1 MCLGV
6 YKKTQSPHR
15 VTLGSLGGVEGFKVW
30 RVDAFLGIDGVFAFG
45 DRDTSVFS
53 TVAVFRYQE
62 VLVIFST
69 VLTEANQKIIE
80 VPLLYSFS

>member
-1 MCLGV
+1 M
-6 YKKTQSPHR
+6 
-15 VTLGSLGGVEGFKVW
+15 W

-62 VLVIFST
+62 VLVILST